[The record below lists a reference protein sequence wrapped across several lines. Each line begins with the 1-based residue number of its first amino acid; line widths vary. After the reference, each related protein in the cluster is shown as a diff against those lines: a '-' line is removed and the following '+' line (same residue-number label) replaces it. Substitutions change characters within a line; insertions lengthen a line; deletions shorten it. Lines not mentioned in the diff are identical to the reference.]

1 MKKNIVTIALMLTTI
16 AAFGQNQNANKME
29 EKKEMKDTVIVDGK
43 LVEVGYRVIADGIED
58 GFTKIENGVV
68 KGYKSIENSAVSGFN
83 SVSDW
88 FISKLFQ
95 RKGETLEQ
103 TKARLEAGRTKGTD
117 IAKAT
122 QERSKEISTAARSSA
137 SDTTD

>member
-1 MKKNIVTIALMLTTI
+1 M
-16 AAFGQNQNANKME
+16 
-29 EKKEMKDTVIVDGK
+29 DGK

-68 KGYKSIENSAVSGFN
+68 KVYKSIENSAVSGFN
-83 SVSDW
+83 CVSDW

>member
-1 MKKNIVTIALMLTTI
+1 MKKNIVTIALMLATL
-16 AAFGQNQNANKME
+16 AAFGQNQNATKMK

-43 LVEVGYRVIADGIED
+43 LVEVSYRVIADNVED

-68 KGYKSIENSAVSGFN
+68 KGYKAIENGTASGFN
-83 SVSDW
+83 SVNDW

-103 TKARLEAGRTKGTD
+103 TKARLEAERTKGTD
-117 IAKAT
+117 IAEAAQKL
-122 QERSKEISTAARSSA
+122 SKEISKAARSNS
-137 SDTTD
+137 SDIAD